1 MSGQK
6 LNEDTPRVVT
16 SGQVHT
22 EFEKL
27 LQHRSHMGVR
37 NLLGDVLLDSRNP
50 FQKMRRRPKKWVVA
64 ISGIILLGLLIEY
77 VFHLR

>member
-6 LNEDTPRVVT
+6 VNEDAPRLVT
-16 SGQVHT
+16 ASQVHT

-27 LQHRSHMGVR
+27 LRHRKHMGVR
-37 NLLGDVLLDSRNP
+37 NLLEDVLLDPRNP

-64 ISGIILLGLLIEY
+64 IGGIILLGLLIEY
-77 VFHLR
+77 AFHL

>member
-6 LNEDTPRVVT
+6 VNEDAPRLVT
-16 SGQVHT
+16 AGQVHA

-27 LQHRSHMGVR
+27 LQHRNHMGVR

-64 ISGIILLGLLIEY
+64 IGGIILLGLLIAY
-77 VFHLR
+77 VFHVR